1 MGCHTGT
8 RRAWPESL
16 IRLATLS
23 FTIKINLLNGFMIR
37 LFKCLSCQ
45 LVGHKGEEEAIHGYS
60 YSYHM
65 DFVTYQD
72 RHLDNN
78 QIMKVQQVYLYSKR
92 DLWQAKPS

>member
-1 MGCHTGT
+1 
-8 RRAWPESL
+8 
-16 IRLATLS
+16 
-23 FTIKINLLNGFMIR
+23 MIR
-37 LFKCLSCQ
+37 LSKCQ
-45 LVGHKGEEEAIHGYS
+45 LVGHKAGEAIHG

-92 DLWQAKPS
+92 DLWQA